1 MRPIMYYTMYA
12 FDIVFL
18 KYDDI
23 YYDNYEMIELLF
35 NEQHLHKKF
44 YQTFL
49 IGV

>member
-1 MRPIMYYTMYA
+1 MYT

-18 KYDDI
+18 KYHDEI

-44 YQTFL
+44 YLLTL
-49 IGV
+49 HLC